1 MFELDNEVAR
11 RRFLEAMVG
20 SEHQVSLSFGGEMV
34 KATPIHDDIDRT
46 HPEGRTSAVHFI
58 KYDPLLSKNQ
68 KFLILGP
75 EP

>member
-20 SEHQVSLSFGGEMV
+20 SEHQVSLSFGGETI
-34 KATPIHDDIDRT
+34 KAAPIHDDIDRT

-58 KYDPLLSKNQ
+58 KYDPLFFPKPV
-68 KFLILGP
+68 FF
-75 EP
+75 